1 MGYVLDAAIGTTPS
15 GDTSNDVKNVYQTKV
30 DDASFVQSGMLFA
43 MESDLRK
50 RFEKM
55 SIFEI

>member
-50 RFEKM
+50 RFKMM